1 MHLVISERKLE
12 HIFVLHIY
20 GCNLKLCR
28 SSNVLA
34 IDTFISPRINCFQR
48 AQIFLE
54 IYEYPRWPAWTD
66 KFFLDLLSRCL
77 WSRPRGRRAGK
88 CQGPGRL
95 ETGLEILAAPFITV
109 TVNLPV
115 TSFSGPYHPS
125 ESSEHVTAQRV
136 PSHPGS
142 NRPLIRFKVPIK
154 LTEHILTGAPS
165 TKWTWPGR
173 RESFLYPPVW
183 SSLLLWNVWASNVL
197 SVLCFEPE
205 TQDER
210 FGQENPWTPFQ
221 IIHKAEHQRKKTNWD
236 KLTYF
241 VRVSATKSP
250 VSHFYI
256 CSGSDF

>member
-1 MHLVISERKLE
+1 MFSK
-12 HIFVLHIY
+12 
-20 GCNLKLCR
+20 
-28 SSNVLA
+28 SSNLPW
-34 IDTFISPRINCFQR
+34 DLWISTMACR
-48 AQIFLE
+48 
-54 IYEYPRWPAWTD
+54 PAWTD

-95 ETGLEILAAPFITV
+95 ETGLEILAAPFIMV

-136 PSHPGS
+136 PSHRGS

-210 FGQENPWTPFQ
+210 FGVVEIWS
-221 IIHKAEHQRKKTNWD
+221 RKSMNTISNHSQSEASEEED
-236 KLTYF
+236 KLRQISVF
-241 VRVSATKSP
+241 
-250 VSHFYI
+250 
-256 CSGSDF
+256 CSCVCY